1 MRPQVKLVMK
11 IHKRQYMQNQTIVY
25 NNGELELKVSVEN
38 ESVWLNRVQMA
49 ELFDR
54 DIKTIG
60 KHINNVFREKE
71 LEKYSTVAN
80 FATVQNE
87 GGREVTR
94 DIEYYN
100 LDVIISVGYRVKS
113 QKGVRFRQW
122 ATKVLKQYISNGYVI
137 NSDKITHERFKELEN
152 SVFIL
157 QNQMKFLENKT
168 IKPSQG
174 IFYDGQIFDAYE
186 FVSDLVKSAKKEII
200 LLDNYIDE
208 TVLTL
213 FSKNQEV
220 KVTIYTRTI
229 TKRLKLDLEKY
240 NAQYNPITIK
250 TFKNSHD
257 RFLIIDK
264 TEVYHIGAS
273 LKDLGKKWFAF
284 SKMDIESIGILDR
297 LGEK

>member
-1 MRPQVKLVMK
+1 
-11 IHKRQYMQNQTIVY
+11 MQNQIIVY
-25 NNGELELKVSVEN
+25 NNGELELKVSLEN
-38 ESVWLNRVQMA
+38 ESVWLNRNQLS

-100 LDVIISVGYRVKS
+100 LDVIISIGYRVKS

-152 SVFIL
+152 SVSVL
-157 QNQMKFLENKT
+157 QNQMKLLKNKT
-168 IKPSQG
+168 IKPTQG

-213 FSKNQEV
+213 FSKNQDI
-220 KVTIYTRTI
+220 KVTIYTQTI
-229 TKRLKLDLEKY
+229 TKQLKLDLEKY
-240 NAQYNPITIK
+240 NAQYNPISIK

-257 RFLIIDK
+257 RFLIVDK
-264 TEVYHIGAS
+264 TELYHIGAS

-284 SKMDIESIGILDR
+284 SKMDIESVGILER
-297 LGEK
+297 LEGK